1 MKRRRVA
8 ALAVELNKPRRFL
21 MQARSVGE
29 NRETSG
35 ARAAAYSGGAV
46 AAMRPRDVALAI
58 VLLGSVWG
66 MVEVVLGGVMHQA
79 GVPHRVAIVTGLG
92 MGIMGLGLGA
102 FRRVYMLPLIALAV
116 VCVRQLAVPILHV
129 PLFCK
134 ANSCLAV
141 LIEAGALAGLVAVVG
156 SRLTGRESSTEGR
169 VGMRRGQWM
178 TAAAVG
184 GCAALV
190 ASGAFHAA
198 GMRVAPC
205 DHLLSY
211 NRAFGLITYVATR
224 GSFWAV
230 SSAALFP
237 FGYLIGLRLEDP
249 VMAFRR
255 TRPALYYAA
264 SAACAAVCWGASA
277 VAISAGL

>member
-1 MKRRRVA
+1 MRVKPIRERTLTSDVRPRDI
-8 ALAVELNKPRRFL
+8 ALAV
-21 MQARSVGE
+21 
-29 NRETSG
+29 
-35 ARAAAYSGGAV
+35 
-46 AAMRPRDVALAI
+46 

-66 MVEVVLGGVMHQA
+66 MAEVVLGGVMHQV
-79 GVPHRVAIVTGLG
+79 GLPHRVAIVTGLG

-102 FRRVYMLPLIALAV
+102 FRRVYMLPLIALVV

-141 LIEAGALAGLVAVVG
+141 LIEGGALAGLAALAG
-156 SRLTGRESSTEGR
+156 SRLAGRESNPDGSG
-169 VGMRRGQWM
+169 GMRRGQWI

-211 NRAFGLITYVATR
+211 NRAFGLVTYVATR
-224 GSFWAV
+224 GSFWAI

-237 FGYLIGLRLEDP
+237 LGYLLGLRLADP
-249 VMAFRR
+249 AAAFRR
-255 TRPALYYAA
+255 SRPALYYAA
-264 SAACAAVCWGASA
+264 SALCAALCWGASA

>member
-1 MKRRRVA
+1 METKAMKDDRTKSGVRPRDI
-8 ALAVELNKPRRFL
+8 ALAV
-21 MQARSVGE
+21 
-29 NRETSG
+29 
-35 ARAAAYSGGAV
+35 
-46 AAMRPRDVALAI
+46 

-66 MVEVVLGGVMHQA
+66 VLEVLLGGVMNQV

-92 MGIMGLGLGA
+92 MAVMGLGLGA
-102 FRRVYMLPLIALAV
+102 FRRVYMLPLIALVV

-141 LIEAGALAGLVAVVG
+141 MIEAGALAGLVAVAG
-156 SRLTGRESSTEGR
+156 SRLTGRGSASTTG
-169 VGMRRGQWM
+169 GLGKGQWL

-205 DHLLSY
+205 EHLLSY
-211 NRAFGLITYVATR
+211 NRAYGLITYVATR
-224 GSFWAV
+224 GSFWAL
-230 SSAALFP
+230 SSAVMFP
-237 FGYLIGLRLEDP
+237 LGFLAGLRMEEP
-249 VMAFRR
+249 AAAFRR
-255 TRPALYYAA
+255 TRSVLYYAA
-264 SAACAAVCWGASA
+264 SALCAAVCVGASA
-277 VAISAGL
+277 LAISAGL